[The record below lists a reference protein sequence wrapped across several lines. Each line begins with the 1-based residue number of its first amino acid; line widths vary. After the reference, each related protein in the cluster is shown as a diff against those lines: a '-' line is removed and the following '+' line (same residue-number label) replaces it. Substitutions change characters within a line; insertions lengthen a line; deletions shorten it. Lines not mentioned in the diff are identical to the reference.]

1 MTSSLGT
8 TVTNLDDRRRCASRG
23 GELGKGLV
31 LTEGYPHH
39 IPTSKSRPAACLLP
53 GIDTSGGREWFN
65 PNRVWTAPPLRA
77 VILLG
82 CGGPDPVSRKAH
94 DLVDSEEMQGF
105 VRQTGRTVVE
115 TTCKRAGH
123 GGREM
128 ASAVRPYT
136 VDV

>member
-82 CGGPDPVSRKAH
+82 W
-94 DLVDSEEMQGF
+94 
-105 VRQTGRTVVE
+105 
-115 TTCKRAGH
+115 RAGPCKPE
-123 GGREM
+123 GARPRRFRGNAGIRETNR
-128 ASAVRPYT
+128 AHCR
-136 VDV
+136 

>member
-39 IPTSKSRPAACLLP
+39 IPTSKSQPAACLLP

-65 PNRVWTAPPLRA
+65 PNRVWTARRGVNGHLGIRLR
-77 VILLG
+77 G
-82 CGGPDPVSRKAH
+82 QGFSG
-94 DLVDSEEMQGF
+94 LVDRSYSGW
-105 VRQTGRTVVE
+105 VPVGW
-115 TTCKRAGH
+115 
-123 GGREM
+123 
-128 ASAVRPYT
+128 
-136 VDV
+136 